1 MKDKCVLITGATKG
15 IGWALTQRLSDLG
28 CHVVGIARN
37 TTDVDFPGYLYAC
50 DLSDAGRTEEV
61 LREIRDK
68 FPVDAVVNNVG
79 LVTPQPLGE
88 IDLASLYSVL
98 DLNVRVAVQVTQAFV
113 ESMKVRRAGRIV
125 NVCSRAIH
133 GGLERTAYSA
143 AKSALV
149 GCTRTWALELAEYGI
164 TVNAVAPG
172 PIETEMFRA
181 TRPPAATPK
190 RIGLRADE
198 APGRAGRSGGRHR
211 LPAVRRRR
219 LHHRP
224 GAGRG
229 WGRQPGRTHLSLCR
243 PWHENAHRGCAFSWA
258 IRRRWR

>member
-15 IGWALTQRLSDLG
+15 IGWALTQRLTDLG

-37 TTDVDFPGYLYAC
+37 TEDVDFPGYLYAC

-79 LVTPQPLGE
+79 VVSPQPLGG
-88 IDLASLYSVL
+88 IDLATLYRVL

-125 NVCSRAIH
+125 NIASRTIY
-133 GGLERTAYSA
+133 GGLDRTSYSA
-143 AKSALV
+143 AKSALI

-172 PIETEMFRA
+172 PVETELFRQNH
-181 TRPPAATPK
+181 PAGSDAEK
-190 RIGLRADE
+190 RALASIPMRRLGSPAEVAAAVAFLLSDD
-198 APGRAGRSGGRHR
+198 AGFITGQVLGVDGGGSLGGR
-211 LPAVRRRR
+211 
-219 LHHRP
+219 
-224 GAGRG
+224 
-229 WGRQPGRTHLSLCR
+229 
-243 PWHENAHRGCAFSWA
+243 
-258 IRRRWR
+258 